1 MAFDSLSDKLQNIFK
16 NLRGKG
22 RLSEADVK
30 AALKEVKMA
39 LLEADVN
46 FKVVKNFIK
55 SVEERAIG
63 QDVMSS
69 LTPGQ
74 MVIKIVNEE
83 MISLMGSETT
93 EIKLKSGNEITVIMM
108 AGLQGAGKTTTT
120 AKLAGKFKE
129 KGKKPLLVACDVYRP
144 AAIEQLTIN
153 GNKQEVEVFSMGTGH
168 NPVDIAKAS
177 IAHAKDNNFNIVI
190 LDTAGRLHVDENM
203 MEELINIKNEV
214 EVDQTILV
222 VDSMT
227 GQDAVNVAASFNEK
241 VGIDGVILTKLDGD
255 TRGGA
260 ALSIKAV
267 TGKPIL
273 YVGMGEKL
281 SDLEQFYPDRMASRI
296 LGMGDVLTL
305 IEKAEAQID
314 ADKAKEMEAKLK
326 KAEFDF
332 DDFLEYMGQIRNM
345 GGIGSIMSMLPGM
358 GLGGNMKNLQMP
370 DEDEAEANLK
380 RTEAIIQSMTAK
392 ERKNPDIINPSRKN
406 RIARGAGVNISE
418 VNRLIKQFEQMKKMI
433 ISAHYDSA
441 EDSVGANDNG
451 SGVAAVLELARILK
465 DTEMPYNVKFILFS
479 GEEKYMLGSRWYVGN
494 LSEDERKQIIGVI
507 NIDTIAEKSDL
518 GYMAMIEGNKR
529 PDDIEYDDE
538 GLKKLAEL
546 NKNSMS
552 DLFTSSDGFYLTMA
566 TNSDHYPFALVD
578 IPAVSIVQDWQD
590 GLNVNDSSDVKEN
603 MDMQR
608 IVEVIEKVTEVLSEI
623 PSNN

>member
-1 MAFDSLSDKLQNIFK
+1 
-16 NLRGKG
+16 
-22 RLSEADVK
+22 
-30 AALKEVKMA
+30 
-39 LLEADVN
+39 
-46 FKVVKNFIK
+46 
-55 SVEERAIG
+55 
-63 QDVMSS
+63 
-69 LTPGQ
+69 
-74 MVIKIVNEE
+74 
-83 MISLMGSETT
+83 
-93 EIKLKSGNEITVIMM
+93 
-108 AGLQGAGKTTTT
+108 
-120 AKLAGKFKE
+120 
-129 KGKKPLLVACDVYRP
+129 
-144 AAIEQLTIN
+144 
-153 GNKQEVEVFSMGTGH
+153 
-168 NPVDIAKAS
+168 
-177 IAHAKDNNFNIVI
+177 
-190 LDTAGRLHVDENM
+190 
-203 MEELINIKNEV
+203 
-214 EVDQTILV
+214 
-222 VDSMT
+222 
-227 GQDAVNVAASFNEK
+227 
-241 VGIDGVILTKLDGD
+241 
-255 TRGGA
+255 
-260 ALSIKAV
+260 
-267 TGKPIL
+267 
-273 YVGMGEKL
+273 
-281 SDLEQFYPDRMASRI
+281 
-296 LGMGDVLTL
+296 
-305 IEKAEAQID
+305 
-314 ADKAKEMEAKLK
+314 
-326 KAEFDF
+326 
-332 DDFLEYMGQIRNM
+332 
-345 GGIGSIMSMLPGM
+345 
-358 GLGGNMKNLQMP
+358 
-370 DEDEAEANLK
+370 
-380 RTEAIIQSMTAK
+380 
-392 ERKNPDIINPSRKN
+392 
-406 RIARGAGVNISE
+406 
-418 VNRLIKQFEQMKKMI
+418 MKKMIIFALIMAISVATPIQAMAESVTQSDVEMQPSEQNIEQIIDEITSETHPINSDAIQNVKEYIIQYWGDLGYDEIECQKFEYNDENNENAIRRSSQVDVFLAPMAENATIDGTGENIIVTKKSSTDMTKNLI

>member
-93 EIKLKSGNEITVIMM
+93 EIAIKPGNEITVIMM

-120 AKLAGKFKE
+120 AKLAGKFKA

-153 GNKQEVEVFSMGTGH
+153 GNKQGVEVFSMGTGH

-177 IAHAKDNNFNIVI
+177 IAHAKENNYNIVI
-190 LDTAGRLHVDENM
+190 LDTAGRLHIDENM
-203 MEELINIKNEV
+203 MGELINIKSEV
-214 EVDQTILV
+214 NVDQTILV

-227 GQDAVNVAASFNEK
+227 GQDAVNVASSFNEK

-314 ADKAKEMEAKLK
+314 ADKAKEMEAKIK

-358 GLGGNMKNLQMP
+358 GLGGNMKNIQMP

-380 RTEAIIQSMTAK
+380 RTEAIIHSMTAK
-392 ERKNPDIINPSRKN
+392 ERKNPDILNPSRKN

-418 VNRLIKQFEQMKKMI
+418 VNRLVKQFEQMKKMMKQMPGMMK
-433 ISAHYDSA
+433 
-441 EDSVGANDNG
+441 GA
-451 SGVAAVLELARILK
+451 
-465 DTEMPYNVKFILFS
+465 
-479 GEEKYMLGSRWYVGN
+479 
-494 LSEDERKQIIGVI
+494 
-507 NIDTIAEKSDL
+507 
-518 GYMAMIEGNKR
+518 
-529 PDDIEYDDE
+529 
-538 GLKKLAEL
+538 KKGRFKL
-546 NKNSMS
+546 
-552 DLFTSSDGFYLTMA
+552 
-566 TNSDHYPFALVD
+566 PF
-578 IPAVSIVQDWQD
+578 
-590 GLNVNDSSDVKEN
+590 
-603 MDMQR
+603 
-608 IVEVIEKVTEVLSEI
+608 
-623 PSNN
+623 